1 MTVLVLMCFNQM
13 GDGGMLIVPRLV
25 DTAIGSVIAG
35 LAMVLVLPHWQ
46 ARRFNELAAAAMR
59 NQGLYLRG
67 IAGQYRAGA
76 GDDLAYRLAR
86 RNAHN
91 ADAALA
97 SAVSE
102 MFREPA
108 LVRPRAGVAL
118 RFLIQSHTLLSYLSA
133 LGAHRVALPEPGHAA
148 ALHAVAAGAAQ
159 ALEELAAGIEAGSAQ
174 ALEAMGARVPEV
186 QALSRSGPDGAG
198 DPATQLVRTELSLIG
213 QQVETL
219 RGHALRWLQPEA
231 A

>member
-1 MTVLVLMCFNQM
+1 MTVLVLMCFNQV
-13 GDGGMLIVPRLV
+13 GDGGVLIVPRLV
-25 DTAIGSVIAG
+25 DTAIGSLIAG

-46 ARRFNELAAAAMR
+46 GRRFTELAAAAMR
-59 NQGLYLRG
+59 NQALYLRE
-67 IAGQYRAGA
+67 IAEQYRAGA
-76 GDDLAYRLAR
+76 RDDLPYRLAR

-97 SAVSE
+97 VAVSE